1 MSANRGSQRM
11 WHIPR
16 IAAVLLAGFGTAAS
30 AQKAGEPSLEQ
41 VLERVGTYVAGYG
54 EKASVVV
61 STEKYTQSVMWAD
74 SAPTR
79 PLQLEA
85 EFAIVRVTGG
95 GWTGYRDVVAF
106 DGKPVH
112 DRRNRLMELLTD
124 ANGDVSELTRIAN
137 ESARY
142 NIGPVSRNFN
152 VPTAA
157 LFFFMPQNHARFTF
171 ERKGTRK
178 IDDVQTIE
186 IAFKETR
193 RPTLVMTRAG
203 QDVPIEGSLWVNPV
217 DGTVVR
223 TRLKLRNFADEMG
236 SSTHGDLQAPVQA
249 PAENPNV
256 PRGARPAPSASTI
269 AIGRIESSADIEV
282 TYRRPEGMTLWLPYT
297 MVELYEGPIRI
308 KARSLPGRSTTNA
321 KYSDFKTFDTSI
333 KIVGQ

>member
-1 MSANRGSQRM
+1 MGHRLR
-11 WHIPR
+11 
-16 IAAVLLAGFGTAAS
+16 AATVVMLAAFGTAAT
-30 AQKAGEPSLEQ
+30 AQNAAEPSLEQ
-41 VLERVGTYVAGYG
+41 VLERVGAYVAGYG

-74 SAPTR
+74 SAPMR

-85 EFAIVRVTGG
+85 EFAIVRVAGG
-95 GWTGYRDVVAF
+95 GWTGYRDVVAL

-124 ANGDVSELTRIAN
+124 TNGDVSELTRIAN
-137 ESARY
+137 ESARF

-152 VPTAA
+152 VPTAT
-157 LFFFMPQNHARFTF
+157 LFFFKPQNHARFAF

-178 IDDVQTIE
+178 IDDLQTVE

-223 TRLKLRNFADEMG
+223 TRLKLRNFADDNAA
-236 SSTHGDLQAPVQA
+236 TPDLAAPQQA
-249 PAENPNV
+249 PAENPNA
-256 PRGARPAPSASTI
+256 PRAAGAPPRASTI
-269 AIGRIESSADIEV
+269 SIGRIESSADIEV
-282 TYRRPEGMTLWLPYT
+282 TYRRPEGMTLWLPST

-308 KARSLPGRSTTNA
+308 KAKSMAGRSTTNA
-321 KYSDFKTFDTSI
+321 KYSNFKTFDTSI

>member
-1 MSANRGSQRM
+1 MGLL
-11 WHIPR
+11 PR
-16 IAAVLLAGFGTAAS
+16 TVAVLVLAALVTATPH

-41 VLERVGTYVAGYG
+41 VMDRVGAYVAGYG
-54 EKASVVV
+54 EQASVVV

-74 SAPTR
+74 SAPLR

-85 EFAIVRVTGG
+85 EFAIVRVSGA
-95 GWTGYRDVVAF
+95 GWTGYRDVVAL

-124 ANGDVSELTRIAN
+124 TNGDVGELARIAN
-137 ESARY
+137 ESARF

-152 VPTAA
+152 VPTAT
-157 LFFFMPQNHARFTF
+157 LFFFKPQNHARFAF
-171 ERKGTRK
+171 ERKGARK
-178 IDDVQTIE
+178 IDDVATWE
-186 IAFKETR
+186 VTFKETR

-203 QDVPIEGSLWVNPV
+203 MDVPIEGSLWVNPL
-217 DGTVVR
+217 DGTVIR
-223 TRLKLRNFADEMG
+223 TRLKLRNFADDNAAAP
-236 SSTHGDLQAPVQA
+236 DLATPQQT
-249 PAENPNV
+249 PAENPNA
-256 PRGARPAPSASTI
+256 PRGAGAAPRASTI

-282 TYRRPEGMTLWLPYT
+282 TYHRPEGMTLWLPFT

-308 KARSLPGRSTTNA
+308 KAKSIAGRATTNA

>member
-1 MSANRGSQRM
+1 MCHVVRA
-11 WHIPR
+11 
-16 IAAVLLAGFGTAAS
+16 AAVVMLAAFATAAT
-30 AQKAGEPSLEQ
+30 AQNAAELSLDQ
-41 VLERVGTYVAGYG
+41 VLERVGAYVAGYG

-61 STEKYTQSVMWAD
+61 ATEKYTQSVMWSD
-74 SAPTR
+74 SAPLR

-85 EFAIVRVTGG
+85 EFAIVRVAGG
-95 GWTGYRDVVAF
+95 GWTGYRDVVAL

-124 ANGDVSELTRIAN
+124 TNGDVSELTRIAN
-137 ESARY
+137 ESARF

-157 LFFFMPQNHARFTF
+157 LFFFTPRNHARFTF

-178 IDDVQTIE
+178 IDDVQTVE
-186 IAFKETR
+186 ITFKETL

-203 QDVPIEGSLWVNPV
+203 QDVPLEGSLWVNPV

-223 TRLKLRNFADEMG
+223 TRLKMRNFADDVG
-236 SSTHGDLQAPVQA
+236 STTTGDLQAPAQRPPEDPYA
-249 PAENPNV
+249 
-256 PRGARPAPSASTI
+256 PRGARRAPAASTI

-282 TYRRPEGMTLWLPYT
+282 TFRRPEGIKLWLPYT

>member
-1 MSANRGSQRM
+1 MRDLFGV
-11 WHIPR
+11 
-16 IAAVLLAGFGTAAS
+16 AAVLVLAGMAVSG
-30 AQKAGEPSLEQ
+30 AQKASEPSLEQ
-41 VLERVGTYVAGYG
+41 VMERVGAYVAGYG

-74 SAPTR
+74 SAPMR

-95 GWTGYRDVVAF
+95 GWTGYRDVVSL

-124 ANGDVSELTRIAN
+124 TNGDVSELTRIAN
-137 ESARY
+137 ESARF

-152 VPTAA
+152 VPTAT
-157 LFFFMPQNHARFTF
+157 LFFFRPQNHARFTF

-178 IDDVQTIE
+178 IDDVSTSE
-186 IAFKETR
+186 IGFKETQ

-203 QDVPIEGSLWVNPV
+203 RDVPLEGSLWVNPM
-217 DGTVVR
+217 DGTVIR
-223 TRLKLRNFADEMG
+223 TRLKLRNFADDN
-236 SSTHGDLQAPVQA
+236 TVTPDLAAPQQT
-249 PAENPNV
+249 PAENPNA
-256 PRGARPAPSASTI
+256 PRGAGAAPRASTI
-269 AIGRIESSADIEV
+269 SMGRIESSADIDV
-282 TYRRPEGMTLWLPYT
+282 TYRKPDGMTLWLPFT

-308 KARSLPGRSTTNA
+308 KAKSMPGRSTTNA

>member
-1 MSANRGSQRM
+1 MG
-11 WHIPR
+11 HILR
-16 IAAVLLAGFGTAAS
+16 AATVVMLAASGTAAT
-30 AQKAGEPSLEQ
+30 AQNAAEPSLEQ
-41 VLERVGTYVAGYG
+41 VLERVGAYVAGYG

-61 STEKYTQSVMWAD
+61 STEKYTQSVMWTD
-74 SAPTR
+74 SAPMR

-85 EFAIVRVTGG
+85 EFAIVRVAGG
-95 GWTGYRDVVAF
+95 GWTGYRDVVAL

-124 ANGDVSELTRIAN
+124 TNGDVSELTRIAN
-137 ESARY
+137 ESARF
-142 NIGPVSRNFN
+142 NVGPVSRNFN
-152 VPTAA
+152 VPTAT
-157 LFFFMPQNHARFTF
+157 LFFFKPQNHARFTF

-178 IDDVQTIE
+178 IDVLQTVE

-223 TRLKLRNFADEMG
+223 TRLKLRNFADDNAV
-236 SSTHGDLQAPVQA
+236 TPDLAAPQQT
-249 PAENPNV
+249 PGENPNA
-256 PRGARPAPSASTI
+256 PRGAGAPPRASTI
-269 AIGRIESSADIEV
+269 NMGRIESSADIEV
-282 TYRRPEGMTLWLPYT
+282 TYRRPEGMTLWLPHT

-308 KARSLPGRSTTNA
+308 KAKSMAGRSTTNA